1 MKRCDGRKLNR
12 KTLEEIRIRALDR
25 IRAGESPEDIAKT
38 LGFNRTTVYRW
49 IARFAESGKDGL
61 KSRKAPGKPSTLT
74 PFQLRRVFYVLVD
87 KNPVQLRFPFALWT
101 CELVG
106 EFIQR
111 EFNVTLH
118 RTTINRILAKLG
130 FSFQRPLQRAYEQDM
145 DLVKKWKKHEFPRIQ
160 ALAKKENAE
169 IFFQDETGIRSDET
183 VGRTWGRIGKTP
195 IVKMTGK
202 RFSLNVISAVS
213 PGGTL
218 RFMVLRDTFNGKR
231 FLDFLKRML
240 QGAKRKIFLVVDGHP
255 AHRSGEVKE
264 FLKSEEKRIQLFF
277 LPPYSPELNPDEL
290 VWSSLKGKIRKSALA
305 GPNDLASKVFSHMTH
320 LQKTPT
326 KVRAFFQEEHV
337 RYAAAC

>member
-1 MKRCDGRKLNR
+1 MNR

-49 IARFAESGKDGL
+49 IARFSESGNDGL

-74 PFQLRRVFYVLVD
+74 PFQLRRLFYVLVD

-160 ALAKKENAE
+160 ALAKRENAE

-218 RFMVLRDTFNGKR
+218 RFMVLRETFNGKR

-264 FLKSEEKRIQLFF
+264 FLKSEEERIQLFF

-337 RYAAAC
+337 RYASAC

>member
-1 MKRCDGRKLNR
+1 MKQSDGRKLNR

-25 IRAGESPEDIAKT
+25 IRAGESPEDLAKT

-49 IARFAESGKDGL
+49 IARFSANGKEGL
-61 KSRKAPGKPSTLT
+61 KARKAPGKPATLT
-74 PFQLRRVFYVLVD
+74 PFQLRKLFYVLVD

-111 EFNVTLH
+111 EFNIVLH
-118 RTTINRILAKLG
+118 RTTVNRILAKLG

-145 DLVKKWKKHEFPRIQ
+145 SLVKAWKKQEFPRIQ
-160 ALAKKENAE
+160 ALAKKQNAE

-195 IVKMTGK
+195 VVRTTGK

-218 RFMVLRDTFNGKR
+218 RFMVLRENFNGKR
-231 FLDFLKRML
+231 FVDFLKRML
-240 QGAKRKIFLVVDGHP
+240 HGAKRKIFLVVDGHP

-264 FLKSEEKRIQLFF
+264 FLKSEEGRIQLFF

-290 VWSSLKGKIRKSALA
+290 VWSSLKGKIRKSSLA
-305 GPNDLASKVFSHMTH
+305 GPNDLAEKVFSHMTH
-320 LQKTPT
+320 LQKSPT
-326 KVRAFFQEEHV
+326 KVRAFFQEENV

>member
-1 MKRCDGRKLNR
+1 MKRSDGRKLNR

-25 IRAGESPEDIAKT
+25 ILAGESPEDIAKT
-38 LGFNRTTVYRW
+38 LGFNRTTIYRW
-49 IARFAESGKDGL
+49 ISRFLADGREGL
-61 KSRKAPGKPSTLT
+61 KARKAPGKPTTLT
-74 PFQLRRVFYVLVD
+74 PFQFRKLFYVLVD
-87 KNPVQLRFPFALWT
+87 KNPAQLRFPFALWT

-111 EFNVTLH
+111 EFGVVLH
-118 RTTINRILAKLG
+118 RTTVNRILSKLG

-145 DLVKKWKKHEFPRIQ
+145 SLVKAWKKQEFPRIQ
-160 ALAKKENAE
+160 ALAKKQNAE

-183 VGRTWGRIGKTP
+183 VGRTWGRVGKTP
-195 IVKMTGK
+195 VVRTTGR

-240 QGAKRKIFLVVDGHP
+240 HGAKRKIFLIVDGHP

-264 FLKSEEKRIQLFF
+264 FLKSEEDRIQIFF

-290 VWSSLKGKIRKSALA
+290 VWSSLKGKIRKSSLA
-305 GPNDLASKVFSHMTH
+305 GPNDLAEKVFSHMTH
-320 LQKTPT
+320 LQKSPT
-326 KVRAFFQEEHV
+326 KVRAFFQEAHV